1 MQINKIIQNFNT
13 PTKVFIRDVSYFY
26 TDDFITEDG
35 KYVPP
40 KIGKE
45 IFVPQGEVF
54 VVSWENNDLQHKIGF
69 KASKKSI
76 KWESPQDCRVYLN
89 KLIEN
94 FIGNFNFEFQNQQD
108 PQLYLNTILSDLNE
122 QQKLFRKYKIKNKEY
137 FLFKNFIISYIHIE
151 PLTKDEKQVTDKR
164 ISFQSITNKRTLKTL
179 ENYSLEFNNLL
190 EQLKEIIQSQTKNFP
205 LQNFIPKLG
214 TQLTVSELALLFR
227 LLDEEKIFNN
237 RHKTDIYR
245 FIVDSFES
253 VKQKQISESSIK
265 NKFLTPEISAIEKIK
280 TLLTNLKIQLQRL
293 ENDISK

>member
-1 MQINKIIQNFNT
+1 MSI
-13 PTKVFIRDVSYFY
+13 S
-26 TDDFITEDG
+26 
-35 KYVPP
+35 
-40 KIGKE
+40 
-45 IFVPQGEVF
+45 
-54 VVSWENNDLQHKIGF
+54 LQHTPEQYDFCDNPIAFRLLSSSYLVNTGTKARQRIQLTGTTQAGDKI
-69 KASKKSI
+69 
-76 KWESPQDCRVYLN
+76 L
-89 KLIEN
+89 
-94 FIGNFNFEFQNQQD
+94 FEFLD
-108 PQLYLNTILSDLNE
+108 
-122 QQKLFRKYKIKNKEY
+122 
-137 FLFKNFIISYIHIE
+137 
-151 PLTKDEKQVTDKR
+151 
-164 ISFQSITNKRTLKTL
+164 
-179 ENYSLEFNNLL
+179 YSLEFNNLL